1 MASADGQDEQARQ
14 ASEDE
19 RASILGV
26 AKHRLPGHLTAFTV
40 TVIVLLAVA
49 IVRSW
54 DSIGEIVQDY
64 PYLLNKYMPAVVTI
78 LIAVE
83 GGIMG
88 RTALL
93 LKLNREMAVEEGR
106 REGIQE
112 GIQEGRE
119 EGIQVGRQ
127 KGRREGIRK
136 GIQKGIRKGRQEGI
150 REAIRFLEKSGKGD
164 VAQFLR
170 REQSNGW
177 GGGQR

>member
-1 MASADGQDEQARQ
+1 MESADGHEEQARQ
-14 ASEDE
+14 AGEDE

-26 AKHRLPGHLTAFTV
+26 AKHRLPGHLIAFTV
-40 TVIVLLAVA
+40 AVIALLVVA

-54 DSIGEIVQDY
+54 DSMGEIVRDY
-64 PYLLNKYMPAVVTI
+64 PYLLNTYMPAVVTL

-83 GGIMG
+83 GVIMG

-106 REGIQE
+106 KEGIQKGRQEGIREGIQK
-112 GIQEGRE
+112 G
-119 EGIQVGRQ
+119 VQ
-127 KGRREGIRK
+127 KGVQKGLRR
-136 GIQKGIRKGRQEGI
+136 GIRKGRQEGI

>member
-1 MASADGQDEQARQ
+1 MASAGGQDEQARQ
-14 ASEDE
+14 AGDE

-26 AKHRLPGHLTAFTV
+26 AKHRLPVHLTAFTV
-40 TVIVLLAVA
+40 AVIALLVVAV
-49 IVRSW
+49 VRSW

-112 GIQEGRE
+112 GRQ
-119 EGIQVGRQ
+119 EGIQ
-127 KGRREGIRK
+127 KGREEGIRK
-136 GIQKGIRKGRQEGI
+136 GIQKGIRKGVRKGRQEGI

-177 GGGQR
+177 GGGQQ

>member
-1 MASADGQDEQARQ
+1 MESADGHEEQARQ
-14 ASEDE
+14 AGEDE

-26 AKHRLPGHLTAFTV
+26 AKHRLPGHLIAFTV
-40 TVIVLLAVA
+40 AVIALLVVA

-54 DSIGEIVQDY
+54 DSMGEIVRDY
-64 PYLLNKYMPAVVTI
+64 PYLLNTYMPAVVTL

-83 GGIMG
+83 GVIMG

-106 REGIQE
+106 KEGIQE
-112 GIQEGRE
+112 GIR
-119 EGIQVGRQ
+119 EGIQ
-127 KGRREGIRK
+127 KGVRK
-136 GIQKGIRKGRQEGI
+136 GLRRGIRKGRQEGI

>member
-1 MASADGQDEQARQ
+1 MASAGGQDEQARQ
-14 ASEDE
+14 AGVDE

-26 AKHRLPGHLTAFTV
+26 AKHRLPVHLTAFTV
-40 TVIVLLAVA
+40 AVIALLVVAV
-49 IVRSW
+49 VRSW
-54 DSIGEIVQDY
+54 DSIGEMVQDY

-106 REGIQE
+106 QE
-112 GIQEGRE
+112 GIQKGRE
-119 EGIQVGRQ
+119 EGIRT
-127 KGRREGIRK
+127 GIR
-136 GIQKGIRKGRQEGI
+136 KGIRKGRQEGI
-150 REAIRFLEKSGKGD
+150 REIIQFLEKSGKGD

-170 REQSNGW
+170 RSNGW
-177 GGGQR
+177 GGGRR

>member
-1 MASADGQDEQARQ
+1 MASAGGQEEQARQ
-14 ASEDE
+14 AGEDE

-26 AKHRLPGHLTAFTV
+26 AKHRLPVHLTAFTV
-40 TVIVLLAVA
+40 AVIALLVVTV
-49 IVRSW
+49 VRSW

-106 REGIQE
+106 
-112 GIQEGRE
+112 QEGRQ
-119 EGIQVGRQ
+119 EGRREGRQ
-127 KGRREGIRK
+127 EGIRK
-136 GIQKGIRKGRQEGI
+136 GIRRGRQQGI
-150 REAIRFLEKSGKGD
+150 REIIQFLEKSGKGD

-170 REQSNGW
+170 RSNGW
-177 GGGQR
+177 GGGRR

>member
-1 MASADGQDEQARQ
+1 MTSADGQEELARQ
-14 ASEDE
+14 AGEDE

-26 AKHRLPGHLTAFTV
+26 AKHRLPGHLAAFTV
-40 TVIVLLAVA
+40 AVIALLVVA

-54 DSIGEIVQDY
+54 DSMGEIVRDY
-64 PYLLNKYMPAVVTI
+64 PYLLNTYMPAVVTL

-83 GGIMG
+83 GVIMG

-106 REGIQE
+106 KEGIQV
-112 GIQEGRE
+112 GIQEGR
-119 EGIQVGRQ
+119 QVGIREGRR

-136 GIQKGIRKGRQEGI
+136 GIRKGRQEGI
-150 REAIRFLEKSGKGD
+150 SETIRFLEESGKDD

-177 GGGQR
+177 GGDQR